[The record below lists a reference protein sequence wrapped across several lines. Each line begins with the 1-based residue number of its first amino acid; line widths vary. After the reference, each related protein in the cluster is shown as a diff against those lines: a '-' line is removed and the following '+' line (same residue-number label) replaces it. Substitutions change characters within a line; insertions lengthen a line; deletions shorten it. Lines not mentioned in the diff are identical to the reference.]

1 MTEEKIFSN
10 LRITD
15 ADLLEKI
22 DQYMKDHPDSVV
34 PVDEAQIAR
43 ITELIKDVKLDEE
56 TKPDPR
62 GEIPHREQ
70 QIQWYED
77 WLHHLRTGEPM
88 REYEFRPVNEDGDA
102 ASEWKLL
109 SNRHPS
115 WAKTHEY
122 RRKPKTVTYW
132 HCFVDYRDKIGIN
145 GILTSAI
152 DDNDLLATIRSH
164 ILHYPNAKYGPI
176 TETTV
181 EMEE

>member
-62 GEIPHREQ
+62 EEIPHREQ

-88 REYEFRPVNEDGDA
+88 REYEFRSVNEDGDA

-122 RRKPKTVTYW
+122 RRKPRTVKYW
-132 HCFVDYRDKIGIN
+132 HCAVMFDGLKSEVITGYCKDEVSDQNKRCKE
-145 GILTSAI
+145 A
-152 DDNDLLATIRSH
+152 
-164 ILHYPNAKYGPI
+164 YPDAKFSPI
-176 TETTV
+176 IETTV
-181 EMEE
+181 EVED